1 MPAQLTPGVRN
12 AWQLPAILNPGGTKR
27 KQKQKAKKKN
37 GKKKGGQNQ
46 ANGGGVKVLLSRVA
60 TLESQLK
67 NARKKTGQAAAGG
80 GAHARGAGTKPARG
94 RKVAL
99 PPLVAMAVEAAC

>member
-1 MPAQLTPGVRN
+1 MSPMRINVYGDGLLRFPADAAAAARATRRADAAFGD
-12 AWQLPAILNPGGTKR
+12 
-27 KQKQKAKKKN
+27 
-37 GKKKGGQNQ
+37 
-46 ANGGGVKVLLSRVA
+46 LLSRVA

-67 NARKKTGQAAAGG
+67 NARKKTGQAGGGG